1 MGAGEAIKLF
11 VSLWYIH
18 TVTNHKALK
27 GKSGKPTQQGVS
39 TTPGGPTGKGRG
51 TGSLGAVFLLGGHG
65 RGGWEKEAE
74 EEGLSRAESYPSAL
88 SPQALLASEECSE
101 EASLTGGHSLTQRA
115 CQAEHKPPLPRQA
128 WLSLS

>member
-39 TTPGGPTGKGRG
+39 TTPGGPTGKGSRRPRMARKVEVK
-51 TGSLGAVFLLGGHG
+51 S
-65 RGGWEKEAE
+65 
-74 EEGLSRAESYPSAL
+74 LSRVQLFATRGL
-88 SPQALLASEECSE
+88 
-101 EASLTGGHSLTQRA
+101 
-115 CQAEHKPPLPRQA
+115 
-128 WLSLS
+128 